1 MLSIIFPVVFE
12 LLVCLIW
19 QGEEGCQ
26 PGSLKLTFPAPKCLW
41 RAELLNP
48 LPFFFNNSNDAQI
61 TNIRFAL
68 PHCDRQ
74 SFLVIYLQGMSTQL
88 SCSVFAKVFFL
99 HKPQDSQSDSCSL
112 RVVSDKHIPRK
123 EITLLQ
129 PFFHFKAV

>member
-1 MLSIIFPVVFE
+1 MFNLAGRGGVSAWFTEIDISSPKMSV
-12 LLVCLIW
+12 
-19 QGEEGCQ
+19 EG
-26 PGSLKLTFPAPKCLW
+26 
-41 RAELLNP
+41 RAFKSTSF
-48 LPFFFNNSNDAQI
+48 FFFNNSNDAQI